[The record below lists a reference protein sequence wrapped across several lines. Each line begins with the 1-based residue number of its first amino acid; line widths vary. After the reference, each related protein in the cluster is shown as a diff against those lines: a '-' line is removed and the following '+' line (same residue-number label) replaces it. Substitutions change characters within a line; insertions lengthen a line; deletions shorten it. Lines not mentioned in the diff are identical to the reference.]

1 MLLQWPEEILPPEMI
16 ARIEDACAK
25 GNAAMHINGIDP
37 GFANDVLPLVMTSL
51 SQRIDE
57 VRVME
62 ICDYSTYYQPV
73 VMNDM
78 FGFGKPMD
86 EVGMI
91 FQPGIL
97 TMAWGS
103 VVRQIAAGLDV
114 TLDEPLTEEVDR
126 RAAEWDTESV
136 SGDVQE
142 GTMGAVKF
150 AVVGKVDGVPRV
162 VLEHITR
169 TDPEQVPE
177 WEKPPEGSDGCY
189 RIKITGEPMM
199 NVDFTHHGEH
209 GDHNVSGMITTA
221 QRIINA
227 LPAVVA
233 AEPGHRPRDRPAA
246 GHRPRAGAAASE
258 HPRPVRRHRTRSRSS
273 PAPAAASAPP
283 PPSRSPRRAPTSLIS
298 ARTADQL
305 EEVAEQIRA
314 TGRRA
319 VVVAADLSDL
329 DAVAGLAQTAYDEF
343 GRLDT
348 VVNNVGGTFP
358 RGFLDT
364 SRGSSPRR
372 SASTSPPRTRS
383 PGRRCR

>member
-1 MLLQWPEEILPPEMI
+1 MGQVIPEKPLRVVVWSTGTIGRHAIAGVDAHPDLELVGVWTSTPAKEGRDAGELAGLDRELGIKATTDRDALIALAPDAIVHTAMADDRVFECIDDLTAFVAAGINVTSSGPVLLQWPEQILPPEMI
-16 ARIEDACAK
+16 ATIEAACAK
-25 GNAAMHINGIDP
+25 GNASMHINGIDP

-51 SQRIDE
+51 SRRIDE

-73 VMNDM
+73 VMNEM

-97 TMAWGS
+97 SMAWGS

-126 RAAEWDTESV
+126 RAAEWATDSV
-136 SGDVQE
+136 SGDVEE

-162 VLEHITR
+162 ILEHITR

-177 WEKPPEGSDGCY
+177 WEKPPAGADASS
-189 RIKITGEPMM
+189 RIKTTGEPMI
-199 NVDFTHHGEH
+199 NVDFTHHGEY

-233 AEPGHRPRDRPAA
+233 AEPGIVRAVDLPLVTGRGLVSGSGGRGAKPPAA
-246 GHRPRAGAAASE
+246 GVHGGGA
-258 HPRPVRRHRTRSRSS
+258 PV
-273 PAPAAASAPP
+273 
-283 PPSRSPRRAPTSLIS
+283 
-298 ARTADQL
+298 
-305 EEVAEQIRA
+305 
-314 TGRRA
+314 
-319 VVVAADLSDL
+319 
-329 DAVAGLAQTAYDEF
+329 
-343 GRLDT
+343 
-348 VVNNVGGTFP
+348 
-358 RGFLDT
+358 
-364 SRGSSPRR
+364 
-372 SASTSPPRTRS
+372 
-383 PGRRCR
+383 

>member
-1 MLLQWPEEILPPEMI
+1 
-16 ARIEDACAK
+16 
-25 GNAAMHINGIDP
+25 MHINGIDP

-73 VMNDM
+73 VMNDL
-78 FGFGKPMD
+78 FGFGRPMD

-103 VVRQIAAGLDV
+103 VVRQIAAGLDIV
-114 TLDEPLTEEVDR
+114 LDEPLTEECDR
-126 RAAEWDTESV
+126 RAAEWETDNV
-136 SGDVQE
+136 SAPDGKLAE

-150 AVVGKVDGVPRV
+150 AVVGKVGGVPRV

-177 WEKPPEGSDGCY
+177 WEKPPPGADGCY
-189 RIKITGEPMM
+189 RIRITGEPMM

-233 AEPGHRPRDRPAA
+233 AEPGIV
-246 GHRPRAGAAASE
+246 RAIDL
-258 HPRPVRRHRTRSRSS
+258 PLV
-273 PAPAAASAPP
+273 
-283 PPSRSPRRAPTSLIS
+283 
-298 ARTADQL
+298 
-305 EEVAEQIRA
+305 
-314 TGRRA
+314 TGRGL
-319 VVVAADLSDL
+319 VA
-329 DAVAGLAQTAYDEF
+329 
-343 GRLDT
+343 R
-348 VVNNVGGTFP
+348 
-358 RGFLDT
+358 
-364 SRGSSPRR
+364 
-372 SASTSPPRTRS
+372 
-383 PGRRCR
+383 

>member
-1 MLLQWPEEILPPEMI
+1 MSQVIPEKPLRVVVWSTGTIGRHAIAGIDAHPDLELVGVWVSNPAKHGKDAGELAELGRELGIRATTDRDELIALAPDAIVHTAMADDRVFECIEDLIGFVEAGINVTSSGPVLLQWPEQILPPEFI

-25 GNAAMHINGIDP
+25 GNASMHINGIDP
-37 GFANDVLPLVMTSL
+37 GFANDILPIVMTSL

-73 VMNDM
+73 VMGDL
-78 FGFGKPMD
+78 FGFGRPMD

-91 FQPGIL
+91 FAPGIL
-97 TMAWGS
+97 GMAWGS
-103 VVRQIAAGLDV
+103 VVRQIAAGLDI

-126 RAAEWDTESV
+126 REAEWDTDSV
-136 SGDVQE
+136 SGDVKK
-142 GTMGAVKF
+142 GTMGAVRF
-150 AVVGKVDGVPRV
+150 QVVGKVDGVPRV

-177 WEKPPEGSDGCY
+177 WEKPPPGADGCY

-233 AEPGHRPRDRPAA
+233 AKPGIV
-246 GHRPRAGAAASE
+246 RAIDL
-258 HPRPVRRHRTRSRSS
+258 PLV
-273 PAPAAASAPP
+273 
-283 PPSRSPRRAPTSLIS
+283 
-298 ARTADQL
+298 
-305 EEVAEQIRA
+305 
-314 TGRRA
+314 TGRGL
-319 VVVAADLSDL
+319 VAKA
-329 DAVAGLAQTAYDEF
+329 
-343 GRLDT
+343 
-348 VVNNVGGTFP
+348 
-358 RGFLDT
+358 
-364 SRGSSPRR
+364 
-372 SASTSPPRTRS
+372 
-383 PGRRCR
+383 